1 MSSDKNS
8 IDGNPKFAVIPGRKK
23 SLTMG
28 ELKKQLADLGLKT
41 TGKKTILLNRLK
53 EHHEIE
59 SNQKWDDSFEIF
71 QKKALA

>member
-1 MSSDKNS
+1 MSSDKDSIVWNPNS
-8 IDGNPKFAVIPGRKK
+8 AVIPGRKK

-41 TGKKTILLNRLK
+41 TGKKTILLDRLK
-53 EHHEIE
+53 EHHE
-59 SNQKWDDSFEIF
+59 SNQKWDYSVEYF

>member
-8 IDGNPKFAVIPGRKK
+8 IDGNPKSAVIPGRKK

-41 TGKKTILLNRLK
+41 TGKKTILLDRLK
-53 EHHEIE
+53 EHHE
-59 SNQKWDDSFEIF
+59 SNQKWNYSFEYF

>member
-8 IDGNPKFAVIPGRKK
+8 IDGNPNSAVIPGKKK

-41 TGKKTILLNRLK
+41 TGKKQILLDRLK
-53 EHHEIE
+53 EHHE

-71 QKKALA
+71 QKKALAQ

>member
-8 IDGNPKFAVIPGRKK
+8 IDGNPKSAVIPGRKK

-41 TGKKTILLNRLK
+41 TGKKTILLDRLK
-53 EHHEIE
+53 EHHE
-59 SNQKWDDSFEIF
+59 SNQKWDYSFEYF

>member
-8 IDGNPKFAVIPGRKK
+8 IDGNPNSAVIPGRKK

-41 TGKKTILLNRLK
+41 TGKKTILLDRLK
-53 EHHEIE
+53 EHHE
-59 SNQKWDDSFEIF
+59 SNQKWDYSFEYF

>member
-8 IDGNPKFAVIPGRKK
+8 LDGNPNSAVIPGRKK

-41 TGKKTILLNRLK
+41 TGKKTILLDRLK
-53 EHHEIE
+53 EHHE
-59 SNQKWDDSFEIF
+59 SNQKWDYSFEYF